1 MHKGDGTLNTIG
13 LSTAALYPIPTEDAL
28 ITIAELGFPVV
39 EVFLQT
45 EEEYSLGF
53 GRMLERRR
61 RELGLSVHSVHLY
74 SFYFNLWSPYSR
86 MIQETRAR
94 FQRTLEIVATIGGRA
109 ITWHG
114 LHYAIDH
121 PHLIPAFFEGMAWA
135 GEQAQA
141 AGVTLCIENVSWCYL
156 RTPDHVAAIRQAGL
170 PVGFTFDAFQ
180 AGESDVDPAELV
192 HAMDGRLVTVHLS
205 DYAPN
210 GPRHLPPDQGTLDWA
225 SILRAL
231 RDVSYDGPLI
241 IETAHITK
249 PATFLRARQ
258 FVQQVLTDVAHA
270 DR

>member
-1 MHKGDGTLNTIG
+1 
-13 LSTAALYPIPTEDAL
+13 
-28 ITIAELGFPVV
+28 VV
-39 EVFLQT
+39 EVFLQA
-45 EEEYSLGF
+45 EEEFSLGF
-53 GRMLERRR
+53 GQMLERRR
-61 RELGLSVHSVHLY
+61 RELGLSVHSVHLH
-74 SFYFNLWSPYSR
+74 SFYFNLWTPYAR

-94 FQRTLEIVATIGGRA
+94 FQRMLEVVTTIGGCA

-114 LHYAIDH
+114 LSYGLNHS
-121 PHLIPAFFEGMAWA
+121 HLVPAFFESMAWA

-170 PVGFTFDAFQ
+170 PVGFTFDTFQ

-192 HAMDGRLVTVHLS
+192 HAMDDKLVTVHLS
-205 DYAPN
+205 DYIPN

-231 RDVSYDGPLI
+231 RDVSYEGPLI
-241 IETAHITK
+241 IETAHITE

-258 FVQQVLTDVAHA
+258 FVEQVWTDVAHS